1 VARRAGGGAGAAGAS
16 GAAADGGGG
25 AMSGRR
31 SLEVVVET
39 GRVVPTWVLRVVGAV
54 LVTVMLLVAV
64 GSGWHVGPWH
74 VAVAAAVACAVMLR
88 PWTGSAA
95 LAVGVAGVVLLMGG
109 PASLP
114 TVMVLVLLAHAVLWV
129 SSFAARASWSAG
141 VEVAV
146 LAGEARGPAVVQVGA
161 QVLAVVAVLVSGADV
176 GASDA
181 WRAFALI
188 GAIGLVAAVL
198 PRPR

>member
-1 VARRAGGGAGAAGAS
+1 
-16 GAAADGGGG
+16 
-25 AMSGRR
+25 MSGSRPA
-31 SLEVVVET
+31 EVVVET
-39 GRVVPTWVLRVVGAV
+39 GRVVPTWVLRVAGVV

-64 GSGWHVGPWH
+64 GSGWRVGAWH
-74 VAVAAAVACAVMLR
+74 VVVAVVVACAVMLR
-88 PWTGSAA
+88 PWTGSVA
-95 LAVGVAGVVLLMGG
+95 LAVGAAGVVLLMGG
-109 PASLP
+109 PASLL
-114 TVMVLVLLAHAVLWV
+114 TVMALVLLAHTVLWV

-146 LAGEARGPAVVQVGA
+146 LAGEVRGPVVVQVGA

-188 GAIGLVAAVL
+188 GAIGLVAAVV